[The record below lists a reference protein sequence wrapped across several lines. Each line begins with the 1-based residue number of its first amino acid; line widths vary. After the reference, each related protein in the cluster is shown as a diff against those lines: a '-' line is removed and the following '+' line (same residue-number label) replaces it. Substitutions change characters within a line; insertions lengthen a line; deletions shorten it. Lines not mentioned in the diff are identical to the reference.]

1 MAAQIRVQTSRW
13 SKIADSHLE
22 RTPLFSIKHL
32 FLRKPSQEHQIQDS
46 CRSCMKSSSGGIF
59 HSRLLA
65 CEIRVSFYARFPCD
79 IYRHNVTFFVIAYLF
94 PCQGPEALPDSLEP
108 VMHRETKKACK
119 ALQHGFADLLILL

>member
-59 HSRLLA
+59 HSRILA

-79 IYRHNVTFFVIAYLF
+79 IYGHNVTFFVIAYLF
-94 PCQGPEALPDSLEP
+94 PCPRSGSFAGLAGACYAPGNEKGMQGFTAW
-108 VMHRETKKACK
+108 
-119 ALQHGFADLLILL
+119 